1 MNFTNEKREPQIGDI
16 YLVKFSGVG
25 SEQKGFR
32 PGVVFQNNVGNVHSP
47 NLIILPLTS
56 VMKKATQPTHV
67 YLPKEVGL
75 KMDSMVLC
83 ENPECMSKE
92 RLGIYLTSLSA
103 EYMGKIAIG
112 NLLAS
117 SAIAFLDKEAL
128 LSVWQQATALN
139 AVA

>member
-1 MNFTNEKREPQIGDI
+1 MNLKTEQREPQIGDI
-16 YLVKFSGVG
+16 YLVRFEGLG
-25 SEQKGFR
+25 NEQKGVR
-32 PGVVFQNNVGNVHSP
+32 PGLVFQNNKGNNHSP

-56 VMKKATQPTHV
+56 VMKKITQPTHV

-83 ENPECMSKE
+83 ENPECMSKS

-103 EYMGKIAIG
+103 DYMEKVAIG

-117 SAIAFLDKEAL
+117 SAISFLNPDVL
-128 LSVWQQATALN
+128 LSVWQQASELN
-139 AVA
+139 GAA

>member
-1 MNFTNEKREPQIGDI
+1 
-16 YLVKFSGVG
+16 
-25 SEQKGFR
+25 
-32 PGVVFQNNVGNVHSP
+32 
-47 NLIILPLTS
+47 
-56 VMKKATQPTHV
+56 
-67 YLPKEVGL
+67 
-75 KMDSMVLC
+75 MDSMVLC